1 MSRKQRG
8 SPITSPHTASIR
20 KSPSTQT
27 LMALLPENQ
36 GYQFIRQERKAKSE
50 SDLQQIREN
59 RMKREMERE
68 MIKEQNKEI
77 QQPFRPLTRRQ
88 TMEFESPFQ
97 MKQRER
103 PRYDPEFVD
112 NFQSDLVD
120 DKPDEDTNEL
130 PRPKPMRRSITLEG
144 LDYSDKLGG
153 GKKVR
158 KRKTRKSTN
167 KKKNK
172 KTRSKKQKGG
182 DLDSDLLIASQNGR
196 LEGVR
201 VLLER
206 GADINKADNHGETPL
221 LKASRNGHLNVVR
234 VLLAGG
240 ADINK
245 ADNNGITPLWIASSL
260 GRVNVVKLLLREGA
274 DINKASNRGWTPLS
288 IASRMATYLDEGQEE
303 VVKVLKNYVVM
314 ENIKEYKRPA
324 PTLRSLAYSK
334 LDTET
339 TSKIN

>member
-1 MSRKQRG
+1 MTEED
-8 SPITSPHTASIR
+8 SPKFH
-20 KSPSTQT
+20 
-27 LMALLPENQ
+27 
-36 GYQFIRQERKAKSE
+36 
-50 SDLQQIREN
+50 
-59 RMKREMERE
+59 
-68 MIKEQNKEI
+68 
-77 QQPFRPLTRRQ
+77 
-88 TMEFESPFQ
+88 
-97 MKQRER
+97 
-103 PRYDPEFVD
+103 
-112 NFQSDLVD
+112 
-120 DKPDEDTNEL
+120 
-130 PRPKPMRRSITLEG
+130 ITLAKDDGYDQYVEI
-144 LDYSDKLGG
+144 DRGG
-153 GKKVR
+153 

-206 GADINKADNHGETPL
+206 GADINKTDNHGETPL
-221 LKASRNGHLNVVR
+221 LGASRNGHLNVVR

-339 TSKIN
+339 TSKINENKLFQPGKLGGKRKTRLIIMRPLPCT